1 MSEII
6 NISCPGCNT
15 AFEVPDEMIG
25 QTVEC
30 PQCGASFEIVQP
42 GVEAGTEAEA
52 ETEAAGGV
60 VNTACPGCNTTF
72 EVPAEMVGESVEC
85 PQCNATFEIA
95 ALESAPTA
103 DQTSE
108 TEAPVAPPAEHQ
120 ENGEYTHTVKMSR
133 TSIGMVPVVD
143 DSFNL
148 GVVGQHIQKT
158 DVRKAFES
166 GEFFLKKDGEAPGEE
181 APAEAAVPKKKWW
194 QFLLFWKK

>member
-30 PQCGASFEIVQP
+30 PQCGGNFEIVKP
-42 GVEAGTEAEA
+42 AAEAAA

-72 EVPAEMVGESVEC
+72 EVPAEMVGEDVEC
-85 PQCNATFEIA
+85 PQCNATFKIE

-103 DQTSE
+103 DQTTE
-108 TEAPVAPPAEHQ
+108 TESPAATPAEHQ
-120 ENGEYTHTVKMSR
+120 GNGEYTHTVKMSR

-166 GEFFLKKDGEAPGEE
+166 GEFFLKKDGEAAGEE
-181 APAEAAVPKKKWW
+181 APAETAAPKKKWF
-194 QFLLFWKK
+194 QALMFWKK